1 MVGVIGLDSLFRD
14 SERKKSTVVNGEIIK
29 FWAILDDA
37 SSSILWLIKIKPS
50 KLLFVSRSI
59 PPEDWTL

>member
-1 MVGVIGLDSLFRD
+1 MVVDIGLVSLFKD
-14 SERKKSTVVNGEIIK
+14 SERKKSAVVNGEIIK
-29 FWAILDDA
+29 FWEILEDE

-50 KLLFVSRSI
+50 KLLFVSRSM